1 MQKEEEKIV
10 YIIGAGASKGDGIPI
25 LKHMKCA
32 LKQVRDDIQ
41 DLIDNPS
48 NNFEM
53 PDNNKEIILNLF
65 KKLKGVYD
73 FWENNFPDKNIEEV
87 MSEDKNNLLNDFKY
101 SYVAVIMYYA
111 YYYDF
116 YKNSK
121 KESTHSKTYI
131 KFI

>member
-25 LKHMKCA
+25 LKHMKRA

-41 DLIDNPS
+41 NLIDNPS

-53 PDNNKEIILNLF
+53 PDNDKEIILNLF

-73 FWENNFPDKNIEEV
+73 FWENNFSDKNIEEV

-101 SYVAVIMYYA
+101 SY
-111 YYYDF
+111 
-116 YKNSK
+116 
-121 KESTHSKTYI
+121 
-131 KFI
+131 